1 MLIAAPEDFPSI
13 RDDACKVVG
22 ADEIAGGGRIIGP
35 NPMDSANQEP
45 ESGARPGS

>member
-1 MLIAAPEDFPSI
+1 MHV
-13 RDDACKVVG
+13 KVVG

-45 ESGARPGS
+45 GRTPDFGRPMITDGLVA